1 MVKVRRS
8 GKQARSKAPGT
19 IAHEKTLEVLRRV
32 LEPVIDGGEWSPVE
46 RKAAEVALRR
56 LGKRVT
62 FDANG
67 RILVD
72 GETLQT
78 DPVFISRPYL
88 APLGVSPAHMKR
100 IGSAVEKAASQKS
113 AGKVR

>member
-1 MVKVRRS
+1 M
-8 GKQARSKAPGT
+8 
-19 IAHEKTLEVLRRV
+19 
-32 LEPVIDGGEWSPVE
+32 
-46 RKAAEVALRR
+46 RR

-62 FDANG
+62 IDANG

-72 GETLQT
+72 GETLEA

-88 APLGVSPAHMKR
+88 APLGVSPARMKR
-100 IGSAVEKAASQKS
+100 IGSAVEKAANEKS